1 MARELMDFGG
11 RHFIFDTK
19 FSDRPDKFGNEA
31 RYAYINLTDEEA
43 ADLKARGFNVKQTE
57 ETEKFKAEWYTKIIV
72 KYGDNSML
80 WPKVYLKADNDNDDP
95 YLYSPNNIGRID
107 DLWISNVDVV
117 CAPYEYRPGEF
128 SLYVRFMYLTQN
140 ISADPYHDKYFRNRG
155 DNQ

>member
-1 MARELMDFGG
+1 MARELMSFEG
-11 RHFIFDTK
+11 RHFVFDTK

-43 ADLKARGFNVKQTE
+43 ADLKARGFYVKQTE
-57 ETEKFKAEWYTKIIV
+57 GSEKYPAEWYTKITV
-72 KYGDNSML
+72 KYGDNEVL
-80 WPKVYLKADNDNDDP
+80 WPKVYLVSEDAEP
-95 YLYSPNNIGRID
+95 YLYSDKNIARVD

-140 ISADPYHDKYFRNRG
+140 VTADPYHDKYFRKETE
-155 DNQ
+155 